1 MIKGMN
7 DLNTLQLPNI
17 NNFVIMGKNTSISI
31 GSHFEQFIA
40 QILDSGDF
48 NNKSEVVRAGLRLLE
63 EQEAKKQLLRKA
75 LIEGEES
82 GIVTDFDPEQ
92 FLKNLH
98 TKHNV

>member
-1 MIKGMN
+1 MIKGLN

-17 NNFVIMGKNTSISI
+17 NNFVIMGKNTSI

-63 EQEAKKQLLRKA
+63 EQETKKQLLRKA

-82 GIVTDFDPEQ
+82 GIATDFYPEQ